1 MTIHLNGEPHATAA
15 RTVPGL
21 VEELGLP
28 APTLLIEHNGE
39 ALRRTEWPDRI
50 LAAGDHVE
58 ILRIAAGG

>member
-1 MTIHLNGEPHATAA
+1 VTIHLNGEPHPTSAT
-15 RTVPGL
+15 TLPEL

-39 ALRRTEWPDRI
+39 ALRRNEWPDRI
-50 LAAGDHVE
+50 LADGDHVE